1 MKNKKLYVAYGS
13 NLNVEQMSYRCPDA
27 AVVGVGVLANK
38 QLEFWGWPGH
48 GVATVTPKRGSDVP
62 VAVWE
67 ISEADER
74 SLDSYEG
81 WPHLYRKEDIQVVLD
96 TGEVVTAMVYLMNKE
111 YRGTRVSAAQPSNSY
126 LNTILQGYRYFG
138 LKRDALSK
146 ACQRFV

>member
-13 NLNVEQMSYRCPDA
+13 NLNVAQMSYRCPDA
-27 AVVGVGVLANK
+27 TVVGVGVLANQ

-62 VAVWE
+62 VAVWA
-67 ISEADER
+67 ISENDER
-74 SLDSYEG
+74 SLDIYEG
-81 WPHLYRKEDIQVVLD
+81 WPHLYRKEDIQVVLE

-111 YRGTRVSAAQPSNSY
+111 YRGEKVVVAAPSNTY
-126 LNTILQGYRYFG
+126 LNTILQGYKHFG

-146 ACQRFV
+146 AVQRFV